1 MVIYQHFFCAFYSKR
16 VMEDLGFQAN
26 QKNLDLLSL
35 ITECERSDSRNLG
48 LILVFD
54 SLTNLTLQIFF
65 KIQNDKTQHQQ
76 NLFSIWYDFLL
87 NIGSYHQVRVYS
99 ACYLLLRRTCW
110 VLAVR
115 DEMLGQI
122 QAFGVSICG

>member
-1 MVIYQHFFCAFYSKR
+1 
-16 VMEDLGFQAN
+16 MEDLGFQAN

-76 NLFSIWYDFLL
+76 NLFSI
-87 NIGSYHQVRVYS
+87 
-99 ACYLLLRRTCW
+99 
-110 VLAVR
+110 
-115 DEMLGQI
+115 
-122 QAFGVSICG
+122 